1 MSMSSSIKP
10 VGMLLFVMVVL
21 TVAYGTVRADGSSA
35 EGISIIAVEWVPM
48 RCHASIISS
57 LKEELEESKDV
68 AEEDVSIRRVNA
80 FGDDERLHE
89 LLQELSSS
97 PPDMMMGFGEH
108 VCHAI
113 RKVLPNSPLVA
124 LLVREGYVG
133 EAVPNAKDSP
143 VVCFTAAPRP
153 ETVWAVARCLK
164 PNMSRMGVLYTKDYA
179 PNEELAKALEECG
192 RREGRELVR
201 ATVPSGFCRV
211 ESDFEKAV
219 TGLQASKPCDLLYV
233 PEDPNSARFTGVVY
247 GSTEDLRLPAIGGE
261 TTRGKGCVVAIAL
274 DYEALGR
281 ESARHSLALLEG
293 KVRKTLSVCAPR
305 KLLVDHEAMAKY
317 GLNVSVEELEKALHS
332 GE

>member
-1 MSMSSSIKP
+1 
-10 VGMLLFVMVVL
+10 MVVL
-21 TVAYGTVRADGSSA
+21 SVASGAVRTDGSSA
-35 EGISIIAVEWVPM
+35 ESISIIAVEWVPM

-57 LKEELEESKDV
+57 LKEELKESKEM
-68 AEEDVSIRRVNA
+68 AEEHVSIRRVNA

-97 PPDMMMGFGEH
+97 PPDMMIGFGEH

-113 RKVLPNSPLVA
+113 REVLPNSPLVA
-124 LLVREGYVG
+124 LLVREEYGRK
-133 EAVPNAKDSP
+133 AAPNAEDGP
-143 VVCFTAAPRP
+143 MVCFTAAPKP
-153 ETVWAVARCLK
+153 ETVWAVAHCLK
-164 PNMSRMGVLYTKDYA
+164 PTMSRMGVLYTKNYA
-179 PNEELAKALEECG
+179 PNEELARALEECG
-192 RREGRELVR
+192 RRERRELVR

-219 TGLQASKPCDLLYV
+219 TGLQASKPCGLLYV

-247 GSTEDLRLPAIGGE
+247 RCTEDLRLPAIGGE

-293 KVRKTLSVCAPR
+293 KARKTLSVSAPR
-305 KLLVDHEAMAKY
+305 KLLVDSEAMRKY
-317 GLNVSVEELEKALHS
+317 GLNVSDEELLKAMHS